1 MIEETL
7 NQLKWI
13 QNSRPDVLTST
24 RKTAQ
29 ANLYPVSPQI
39 ELKMV
44 L

>member
-29 ANLYPVSPQI
+29 ANLNPVSPQI